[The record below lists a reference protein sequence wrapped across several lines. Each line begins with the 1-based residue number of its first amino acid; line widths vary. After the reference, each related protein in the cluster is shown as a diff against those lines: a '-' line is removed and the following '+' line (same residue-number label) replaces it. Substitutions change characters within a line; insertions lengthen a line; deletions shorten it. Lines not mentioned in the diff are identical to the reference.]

1 MKIRIALAEDVP
13 HLQKAIS
20 DVLGNFENTELIFV
34 AGNGREMIEQLGKNQ
49 IDLVLMDI
57 NMPVMNG
64 IETTALI
71 RKMYPAIK
79 IVMLTV
85 FDDGESI
92 FKAILA
98 GANGYLMKDSK
109 PSRLLAAIEEAM
121 EGGAPMSP
129 NIATKALQ
137 LLRGNRTEELPDEND
152 FDLTK
157 RELEILEQLAT
168 GDTYQQIADKLFIS
182 SKTVRKHIENIY
194 GKLQAHNKVEA
205 IHIAQKHKLIGLL
218 FLAGVLLLQ

>member
-20 DVLGNFENTELIFV
+20 DVLANFENTELVFI
-34 AGNGREMIEQLGKNQ
+34 AGNGRELIDQLNKSKV
-49 IDLVLMDI
+49 DLVLMDI

-64 IETTALI
+64 IEATAVI
-71 RKMYPAIK
+71 RKMYPELK

-85 FDDGESI
+85 FDDGDSI
-92 FKAILA
+92 FNAILA

-109 PSRLLAAIEEAM
+109 PSQLLAAIEEAM

-129 NIATKALQ
+129 NIATKTLQ
-137 LLRGNRTEELPDEND
+137 LIRGNRTEPLPEKND

-168 GDTYQQIADKLFIS
+168 GETYQQIADKLFIS

-205 IHIAQKHKLIGLL
+205 IQIGRKHGLIAI
-218 FLAGVLLLQ
+218 AGVLLAHFIS

>member
-1 MKIRIALAEDVP
+1 MKIRIGLAEDVP
-13 HLQKAIS
+13 HLQQAIA
-20 DVLGNFENTELIFV
+20 DVIGNFENTELVLI
-34 AGNGREMIEQLGKNQ
+34 APNGKELIEALEKNSV
-49 IDLVLMDI
+49 DLVLMDI

-64 IETTALI
+64 IDATTLL
-71 RKMYPAIK
+71 RKKYPDLK

-85 FDDGESI
+85 FDDGDNI
-92 FKAILA
+92 FNAILA
-98 GANGYLMKDSK
+98 GANGYLLKGSK
-109 PSRLLAAIEEAM
+109 PARLISAIEEAM

-129 NIATKALQ
+129 NIAAKTLQ
-137 LLRGNRTEELPDEND
+137 LLRGNRTEPLPESND

-168 GDTYQQIADKLFIS
+168 GDTYQEIADKLFIS

-205 IHIAQKHKLIGLL
+205 IQIAQKHKLLGFLL
-218 FLAGVLLLQ
+218 IASAIFFG

>member
-1 MKIRIALAEDVP
+1 MMIRIGLAEDVT
-13 HLQKAIS
+13 HLQKAIAE
-20 DVLGNFENTELIFV
+20 VLANFENTELVFT
-34 AGNGREMIEQLGKNQ
+34 AANGQEMV
-49 IDLVLMDI
+49 DLVNKHKVDLLLMDI

-64 IETTALI
+64 IEATAVI
-71 RKMYPAIK
+71 RKRFPEMK

-85 FDDGESI
+85 FDDGDSI

-98 GANGYLMKDSK
+98 GANGYLLKDSK
-109 PSRLLAAIEEAM
+109 PARLIAAIEDAM

-137 LLRGNRTEELPDEND
+137 LIRGNRTEALPEKND

-168 GDTYQQIADKLFIS
+168 GDTYQEIADKLFIS

-205 IHIAQKHKLIGLL
+205 IQIGQKHGLIGLAGLLMAQL
-218 FLAGVLLLQ
+218 FI